1 MFKNLFTFKKKVSQ
15 TIKSFVVVGD
25 TIEVLHHGDKQIYK
39 VEQFEVVPNSAG
51 GSPTEFVIYCKFRYN
66 DGNSS
71 IGCTSDNFKYIKH
84 IERASDVKR

>member
-25 TIEVLHHGDKQIYK
+25 TIEVLHYGDKQIYK

-51 GSPTEFVIYCKFRYN
+51 GKTQQN
-66 DGNSS
+66 L
-71 IGCTSDNFKYIKH
+71 
-84 IERASDVKR
+84 